1 MIPYSDEKKKTSSNA
16 DILETAKKRFALS
29 QEAEKTVRDEALD
42 DMKFLAGDQWPQD
55 VKIERQRDGRPMLVI
70 NRLPQHIKQVTNDQR
85 QNRPTTTVHPVDD
98 NADIET
104 AKVYKGIL
112 RHIKY
117 NSNADVAYDTSFEGA
132 ARKGFGYYRITTDYV
147 HPESFDQEI
156 LVRQIHDDF
165 SVYFDPFSQE
175 PDGSDASF
183 AFVVDTM
190 PKSDFKMEFPDSE
203 LCSLADWGD
212 ATKSTEGWVEKESV
226 RVAEYFYKEYEMVDL
241 YLLSNGKTIRKKI
254 FEDNES
260 DFLEQGITVR
270 SERKAKVPVIHWCKT
285 NGYEILEETIWPGQW
300 IPIIP
305 VYGDK
310 LVVDGKK
317 ILEGVIRH
325 AKDSQRMYNY
335 WASAETEAIALAPK
349 APWLVAE
356 GQIPKGYES
365 MWKTANSKSHAYLLW
380 KPTDI
385 KNHPVPAPQRNTFE
399 PAVGAITSARLNAS
413 EDIKATTGIYDAALG
428 NRSNETSGIAIRNRA
443 QQAQTSNFHL
453 IDNLV
458 RSIRHGDR
466 IIIDLIPKIYDTARA
481 IRIVGEDDEQEV
493 IRVNQVFQRNGE
505 QVMYELNKGKYDV
518 ITAAGPSFATKR
530 EEYAQMMLELAKAAP
545 VLMQAAPDLLVKNFD
560 FQGAQELSERLKK
573 TLPPGLAEEKDQPK
587 IPIEIQQK
595 LMNYEQ
601 MIDGLTEQ
609 LNAAN
614 EEIKTKALDIS
625 SKEKIAA
632 MKAETDL
639 LKELLKQSGEGA
651 RFQVESQLRELDMQQ
666 KLDAVRA
673 SQATSQTNMS
683 TGGPTPG
690 PTTGDM

>member
-1 MIPYSDEKKKTSSNA
+1 MQAAKDKKPKSKDE
-16 DILETAKKRFALS
+16 DILETARARFKLE
-29 QEAEKTVRDEALD
+29 QEATNEIRRDALD

-55 VKIERQRDGRPMLVI
+55 VKIERQQDARPMLVI

-98 NADIET
+98 AGDKDTAD
-104 AKVYKGIL
+104 VYKGIL

-132 ARKGFGYYRITTDYV
+132 ARKGFGYYRINTAYV

-156 LVRQIHDDF
+156 LVQQIHDDF
-165 SVYFDPFSQE
+165 CVHFDPYSQE
-175 PDGSDASF
+175 PDGSDANWCFISEQ
-183 AFVVDTM
+183 M
-190 PKSDFKMEFPDSE
+190 PRADFEAEYPDAE
-203 LCSLADWGD
+203 LCGLKDWDSLG
-212 ATKSTEGWVEKESV
+212 SSVQGWIEQDSV
-226 RVAEYFYKEYEMVDL
+226 RVAEYFYKEFEMVDL
-241 YLLSNGKTIRKKI
+241 VLLSNGKSIRKSLYEENKA
-254 FEDNES
+254 
-260 DFLEQGITVR
+260 DFDAEGISVKN
-270 SERKAKVPVIHWCKT
+270 ERKARVPTIYWCKT
-285 NGYEILEETIWPGQW
+285 NGFEILEKTVWPGIW

-310 LVVDGKK
+310 LIVDGKK

-325 AKDSQRMYNY
+325 SKDSQRMYNY

-356 GQIPKGYES
+356 GQIPKGYEAI
-365 MWKTANSKSHAYLLW
+365 WKTANTKSHSYLPW

-385 KNHPVPAPQRNTFE
+385 KGHPVPAPQRNTFE

-428 NRSNETSGIAIRNRA
+428 NRSNETSGVAIKNRA
-443 QQAQTSNFHL
+443 QQAQTSNYHL

-466 IIIDLIPKIYDTARA
+466 IIIDLIPKIIDTARA

-493 IRVNQVFQRNGE
+493 IKVNQEFQRQG
-505 QVMYELNKGKYDV
+505 QMVTYDLNKGKYDV
-518 ITAAGPSFATKR
+518 IVQAGPSFATKR

-545 VLMQAAPDLLVKNFD
+545 VLMQSAPDLLVKNFD
-560 FQGAQELSERLKK
+560 FQGAQELSDRLKK
-573 TLPPGLAEEKDQPK
+573 TLPPGLVEDKDKP
-587 IPIEIQQK
+587 PVPPEVQQQ
-595 LMNYEQ
+595 LMQQNQ
-601 MIDGLTEQ
+601 MIEALTQQ

-614 EEIKTKALDIS
+614 EEIRTKSLDIQ
-625 SKEKIAA
+625 SKEKIEA

-639 LKELLKQSGEGA
+639 LKELLKQSQAGA
-651 RFQVESQLRELDMQQ
+651 RFQVESQLRELEMQQ
-666 KLDAVRA
+666 QNLNGSGPQV
-673 SQATSQTNMS
+673 ATANQSMS
-683 TGGPTPG
+683 TGGPSPG
-690 PTTGDM
+690 TTTGAQ